1 MTYQSG
7 LPGVTEERLQEVEA
21 VLGFELPKEL
31 RNWYKC
37 ENKFNVGEW
46 EFHPI
51 KDEQYIK
58 RTWDDLVRVNL
69 TDAKEY
75 PEGFLRIAADGTG
88 DELGYQLP
96 DTETIVLW
104 DHEEQEL
111 FPVAPTLNAFVE
123 KEQQMEQSAEQVE
136 LFLET
141 VLETGTVYGL
151 SKLEQ
156 SGWAYCPSNQDET
169 DVLLFFS
176 TEATAKALQTKEW
189 SNYHLIRLDLD
200 LFINGWLPNM
210 IEDGLYCGLNWGPE
224 LVGLELD
231 PEDVLAD
238 LEG

>member
-7 LPGVTEERLQEVEA
+7 LPGVKEERLQEVEA

-31 RNWYKC
+31 RNRYKH
-37 ENKFNVGEW
+37 ENKFSVGEW

-51 KDEQYIK
+51 KDEHYIK
-58 RTWDDLVRVNL
+58 QTWEDLVRVNL
-69 TDAKEY
+69 TDTEEY

-96 DTETIVLW
+96 DKETIVLW

-111 FPVAPTLNAFVE
+111 FPIAPTLKMFI
-123 KEQQMEQSAEQVE
+123 KKEQSAEQAE

-141 VLETGTVYGL
+141 VLETRAVYGL

-156 SGWAYCPSNQDET
+156 SGWAYCPSNQEET

-176 TEATAKALQTKEW
+176 TEAAAKALQTKEW
-189 SNYHLIRLDLD
+189 ADYHLISLDLD
-200 LFINGWLPNM
+200 LFMDGWLPNM
-210 IEDGLYCGLNWGPE
+210 IDDGLYCGLNWGPE
-224 LVGLELD
+224 LVGLELN

-238 LEG
+238 LEC

>member
-1 MTYQSG
+1 MTYQIG

-21 VLGFELPKEL
+21 ELGFKLPKEL
-31 RNWYKC
+31 RNRYKH
-37 ENKFNVGEW
+37 ENKFSIGEW

-58 RTWDDLVRVNL
+58 RTWDDLVRVNT
-69 TDAKEY
+69 TDAEDY
-75 PEGFLRIAADGTG
+75 PSGFLRIARDGTG

-111 FPVAPTLNAFVE
+111 FSVAPTLKIFIE
-123 KEQQMEQSAEQVE
+123 KEQQVDRSAEQAE
-136 LFLET
+136 LFVQT
-141 VLETGTVYGL
+141 VIETGAVYGL
-151 SKLEQ
+151 SKFEQ
-156 SGWAYCPSNQDET
+156 SGWAYCPSNQEES

-176 TEATAKALQTKEW
+176 SKSAAKALQTKEW
-189 SNYHLIRLDLD
+189 ADYHLIRLDLD
-200 LFINGWLPNM
+200 LFMDGWLPNM
-210 IEDGLYCGLNWGPE
+210 IDDGLYCGLNWGPE

>member
-1 MTYQSG
+1 MAYQIG

-21 VLGFELPKEL
+21 VLDFELPKEL
-31 RNWYKC
+31 RNWYKR

-58 RTWDDLVRVNL
+58 RTWDDLVRINL
-69 TDAKEY
+69 TDAEEY
-75 PEGFLRIAADGTG
+75 PEGFLRIAVDGTG

-123 KEQQMEQSAEQVE
+123 KEQQMEQSAEQAE
-136 LFLET
+136 DFLQT
-141 VLETGTVYGL
+141 VLETGAVYGL

-156 SGWAYCPSNQDET
+156 SGWAYCPSNQEET

-176 TEATAKALQTKEW
+176 TEAAAKALQTKEW
-189 SNYHLIRLDLD
+189 ANYHLIRLDLD
-200 LFINGWLPNM
+200 LYMNGWLPSM
-210 IEDGLYCGLNWGPE
+210 INDGLYCGLDWGPE

>member
-7 LPGVTEERLQEVEA
+7 LPGITEERLQEVEA
-21 VLGFELPKEL
+21 VLGCELPKEL
-31 RNWYKC
+31 RNWYKR
-37 ENKFNVGEW
+37 ENKFSVGEW

-51 KDEQYIK
+51 KNEQYIK
-58 RTWDDLVRVNL
+58 RTWDDLVRINL
-69 TDAKEY
+69 TDAEEY

-123 KEQQMEQSAEQVE
+123 KEQQMEQSAEQAE
-136 LFLET
+136 DFLQT
-141 VLETGTVYGL
+141 VLETGAVYGL

-156 SGWAYCPSNQDET
+156 SGWAYCPSNQEET

-176 TEATAKALQTKEW
+176 TEAAAKALQTKEW
-189 SNYHLIRLDLD
+189 ANYHLIRLDLD
-200 LFINGWLPNM
+200 LYMNGWLPSM
-210 IEDGLYCGLNWGPE
+210 INDGLYCGLNWGPE

>member
-31 RNWYKC
+31 RNRYKH

-58 RTWDDLVRVNL
+58 RTWDDLVRINL
-69 TDAKEY
+69 TDAEEY

-111 FPVAPTLNAFVE
+111 FPVAPTLKAFVE
-123 KEQQMEQSAEQVE
+123 KEQQMEQSAEQAE
-136 LFLET
+136 DFLQT
-141 VLETGTVYGL
+141 VLDTGAVYGL
-151 SKLEQ
+151 SKLE
-156 SGWAYCPSNQDET
+156 
-169 DVLLFFS
+169 
-176 TEATAKALQTKEW
+176 
-189 SNYHLIRLDLD
+189 
-200 LFINGWLPNM
+200 
-210 IEDGLYCGLNWGPE
+210 
-224 LVGLELD
+224 
-231 PEDVLAD
+231 
-238 LEG
+238 

>member
-1 MTYQSG
+1 MTYQIG

-21 VLGFELPKEL
+21 ELGFELPKEL
-31 RNWYKC
+31 RNRYKQ
-37 ENKFNVGEW
+37 ENKFSIGEW

-58 RTWDDLVRVNL
+58 RTWDDLVRINL
-69 TDAKEY
+69 TDAEEY

-96 DTETIVLW
+96 DKETIVLW

-111 FPVAPTLNAFVE
+111 FPIAPTLKMFI
-123 KEQQMEQSAEQVE
+123 KKEQSAEQAE

-141 VLETGTVYGL
+141 VLETGAVYGL
-151 SKLEQ
+151 SKFEQ

-176 TEATAKALQTKEW
+176 TEAAAKALQTKEW
-189 SNYHLIRLDLD
+189 SDYHLIRLDLD
-200 LFINGWLPNM
+200 LFMNGWLPNM
-210 IEDGLYCGLNWGPE
+210 IDDGLYCGLDWGPE

>member
-7 LPGVTEERLQEVEA
+7 LPGVTEERLQEVETS
-21 VLGFELPKEL
+21 LGCELPKEL
-31 RNWYKC
+31 RNRYKR
-37 ENKFNVGEW
+37 ENKFSVGEW

-69 TDAKEY
+69 TDAEEY
-75 PEGFLRIAADGTG
+75 PEGFLRIATDGTG

-96 DTETIVLW
+96 DTKTIVLW

-111 FPVAPTLNAFVE
+111 FSVAPTLKAFIE
-123 KEQQMEQSAEQVE
+123 KEQQVDRSAEQAE
-136 LFLET
+136 LFIQT
-141 VLETGTVYGL
+141 VIDIGTVYGL
-151 SKLEQ
+151 SKFEQ

-176 TEATAKALQTKEW
+176 TKAGAKALQTKE
-189 SNYHLIRLDLD
+189 SANYHLIRLDLD
-200 LFINGWLPNM
+200 LFMDDWLPNM
-210 IEDGLYCGLNWGPE
+210 IDDGLYCGLNWGPE

>member
-21 VLGFELPKEL
+21 VLDFELPKEL
-31 RNWYKC
+31 RNWYKR

-58 RTWDDLVRVNL
+58 RTWDDLVRINL
-69 TDAKEY
+69 TDAEEY

-123 KEQQMEQSAEQVE
+123 KEQQMEQSAEQAE
-136 LFLET
+136 DFLQT
-141 VLETGTVYGL
+141 VVETGAVYGL

-156 SGWAYCPSNQDET
+156 TGWAYCPSNQEET

-176 TEATAKALQTKEW
+176 TEAAAKALQTKEW
-189 SNYHLIRLDLD
+189 ADYHLIRLDLE

-210 IEDGLYCGLNWGPE
+210 IDDGLYCGLNWGPE
-224 LVGLELD
+224 LVGLELG

>member
-1 MTYQSG
+1 MTVQIG

-21 VLGFELPKEL
+21 ELGFELPKEL
-31 RNWYKC
+31 RNRYKH
-37 ENKFNVGEW
+37 ENKFSVGEW

-69 TDAKEY
+69 TDAEEY
-75 PEGFLRIAADGTG
+75 PEGFLRIATDGTG

-111 FPVAPTLNAFVE
+111 FPVAPTLKVFIE
-123 KEQQMEQSAEQVE
+123 KEQQMEQSAEQAE
-136 LFLET
+136 DFLQT
-141 VLETGTVYGL
+141 VLETGAVYGL
-151 SKLEQ
+151 SKFEQ
-156 SGWAYCPSNQDET
+156 SGWAYCPSNQEET

-176 TEATAKALQTKEW
+176 TEASTKALQTKEW
-189 SNYHLIRLDLD
+189 ADYHLIRLDLD
-200 LFINGWLPNM
+200 LFMAGWLPNM
-210 IEDGLYCGLNWGPE
+210 IDDGLYCGLNWGPE

>member
-1 MTYQSG
+1 MIYQSG
-7 LPGVTEERLQEVEA
+7 LPGVTEERLQEVETA
-21 VLGFELPKEL
+21 LGCELPKEL
-31 RNWYKC
+31 RNRYKR

-69 TDAKEY
+69 TDAEEY

-88 DELGYQLP
+88 DELGYQFP
-96 DTETIVLW
+96 DTKTIVWW

-111 FPVAPTLNAFVE
+111 FPVAPTLMAFIE
-123 KEQQMEQSAEQVE
+123 KEQQMEQSAEQAE
-136 LFLET
+136 DFLQT
-141 VLETGTVYGL
+141 VLETDAVYGL
-151 SKLEQ
+151 SKFEQ
-156 SGWAYCPSNQDET
+156 SGWAYCPSNQEET

-176 TEATAKALQTKEW
+176 TEAGAKALQMKEW
-189 SNYHLIRLDLD
+189 ADYHLIRLDLD
-200 LFINGWLPNM
+200 LFMDGWLPNM
-210 IEDGLYCGLNWGPE
+210 IDDGLYCGLNWGTE
-224 LVGLELD
+224 LVGIELD

>member
-1 MTYQSG
+1 MTYQIG

-21 VLGFELPKEL
+21 ELGFELPKEL
-31 RNWYKC
+31 RNRYKH
-37 ENKFNVGEW
+37 ENKFSIGEW

-51 KDEQYIK
+51 KNEQYIK
-58 RTWDDLVRVNL
+58 RTWNDLVRVN
-69 TDAKEY
+69 TMNAEDN
-75 PEGFLRIAADGTG
+75 PSGFLRIARDETG
-88 DELGYQLP
+88 DELGYRLP

-111 FPVAPTLNAFVE
+111 FPVALTLKMFI
-123 KEQQMEQSAEQVE
+123 KKEQSAEQEE
-136 LFLET
+136 LFIET
-141 VLETGTVYGL
+141 ILETGTVYGL
-151 SKLEQ
+151 SKFEQ

-176 TEATAKALQTKEW
+176 TEAAAKALQTKEW
-189 SNYHLIRLDLD
+189 ADYHLIRLDLFMD
-200 LFINGWLPNM
+200 GWLPNM
-210 IEDGLYCGLNWGPE
+210 IDDGLYCGLNWGPE

>member
-1 MTYQSG
+1 MTYQIG

-21 VLGFELPKEL
+21 ELGFELPKEL
-31 RNWYKC
+31 RNRYKY
-37 ENKFNVGEW
+37 ENKFSIGEW

-58 RTWDDLVRVNL
+58 RTWEDLVRVNT
-69 TDAKEY
+69 TDTEDY
-75 PEGFLRIAADGTG
+75 PSGFLRIARDETG

-111 FPVAPTLNAFVE
+111 FPIAPTLKMFI
-123 KEQQMEQSAEQVE
+123 KKEQSAEQAD

-141 VLETGTVYGL
+141 VLETGAVYGL
-151 SKLEQ
+151 SKFEE
-156 SGWAYCPSNQDET
+156 SGWANCPSNQDET

-176 TEATAKALQTKEW
+176 TEAAAKALQTKEW
-189 SNYHLIRLDLD
+189 VDYHLIRLDLD
-200 LFINGWLPNM
+200 LFMNGWLPNM
-210 IEDGLYCGLNWGPE
+210 IDDGLYCGLDWGPE

>member
-1 MTYQSG
+1 MTYQNG

-21 VLGFELPKEL
+21 ELGFELPKEL
-31 RNWYKC
+31 RNIYKR

-69 TDAKEY
+69 TDAEEY

-88 DELGYQLP
+88 DELGYQFP
-96 DTETIVLW
+96 DTKTIGWW

-111 FPVAPTLNAFVE
+111 FPVAPTLMAFIE
-123 KEQQMEQSAEQVE
+123 KEQQMEQSAEQAE
-136 LFLET
+136 DFLQT
-141 VLETGTVYGL
+141 VLETDAVYGL
-151 SKLEQ
+151 SKFEQ
-156 SGWAYCPSNQDET
+156 SGWAYCPSNQEET

-176 TEATAKALQTKEW
+176 TEAGAKALQMKGW
-189 SNYHLIRLDLD
+189 ADYHLIRLNLD
-200 LFINGWLPNM
+200 LFMDGWLPNM
-210 IEDGLYCGLNWGPE
+210 IDDGLYCGLNWGPE
-224 LVGLELD
+224 LVGIELD

>member
-21 VLGFELPKEL
+21 ELDFELPKEL
-31 RNWYKC
+31 RNCYKR

-58 RTWDDLVRVNL
+58 RTWDDLVRINL

-88 DELGYQLP
+88 NELGYQLP

-111 FPVAPTLNAFVE
+111 FPVAPTLKAFIE
-123 KEQQMEQSAEQVE
+123 KEQQMEQSAEQAE
-136 LFLET
+136 DFLQT
-141 VLETGTVYGL
+141 VLETGAVYGL
-151 SKLEQ
+151 SKFEQ
-156 SGWAYCPSNQDET
+156 SGWAYCPSNQDGT

-176 TEATAKALQTKEW
+176 SKSSAKALQTKEW
-189 SNYHLIRLDLD
+189 SNYHLIRLNLE

-210 IEDGLYCGLNWGPE
+210 INDGLYCGLNWGPE

>member
-1 MTYQSG
+1 MTYQIG

-21 VLGFELPKEL
+21 ELGFELPKEL
-31 RNWYKC
+31 RNRYKY
-37 ENKFNVGEW
+37 ENKFSIGEW

-58 RTWDDLVRVNL
+58 RTWEDLVRVNT
-69 TDAKEY
+69 TDTEDY
-75 PEGFLRIAADGTG
+75 PSGFLRIARDETG

-111 FPVAPTLNAFVE
+111 FPIAPTLKMFI
-123 KEQQMEQSAEQVE
+123 KKEQSAEQAD

-141 VLETGTVYGL
+141 VLETGAVYGL
-151 SKLEQ
+151 SKFEE
-156 SGWAYCPSNQDET
+156 SGWANCPSNQDET

-176 TEATAKALQTKEW
+176 TEAAAKALQTKEW
-189 SNYHLIRLDLD
+189 VYYHLIRLDLD
-200 LFINGWLPNM
+200 LFMNGWLPNM
-210 IEDGLYCGLNWGPE
+210 IDDGLYCGLDWGPE

>member
-1 MTYQSG
+1 MTYQIG
-7 LPGVTEERLQEVEA
+7 LRGVTEEKLQEVEA
-21 VLGFELPKEL
+21 ELGFELPKEL
-31 RNWYKC
+31 RNRYKH
-37 ENKFNVGEW
+37 ENKFSIGEW

-58 RTWDDLVRVNL
+58 RTWNDLVRVN
-69 TDAKEY
+69 TRDAVDY
-75 PEGFLRIAADGTG
+75 PSGFLQIARDGTG

-96 DTETIVLW
+96 DKETIVLW

-111 FPVAPTLNAFVE
+111 FPIAPTLKMFI
-123 KEQQMEQSAEQVE
+123 KKEQSAEQAE

-141 VLETGTVYGL
+141 VLETGAVYGL
-151 SKLEQ
+151 SKSEQ
-156 SGWAYCPSNQDET
+156 SGWVYCPSNQDET

-176 TEATAKALQTKEW
+176 TEAAAKALQTKEW

-200 LFINGWLPNM
+200 LFMNGWLPNM
-210 IEDGLYCGLNWGPE
+210 IDDGLYCGLDWGPE

>member
-31 RNWYKC
+31 RNRYKH
-37 ENKFNVGEW
+37 ENKFSVGEW

-51 KDEQYIK
+51 KDEHYIK
-58 RTWDDLVRVNL
+58 QTWDDLVRVNL
-69 TDAKEY
+69 TDTEEY

-96 DTETIVLW
+96 DKETIVLW

-111 FPVAPTLNAFVE
+111 FPIAPTLKMFI
-123 KEQQMEQSAEQVE
+123 KKEQSAEQAE

-141 VLETGTVYGL
+141 VLETRAVYGL

-156 SGWAYCPSNQDET
+156 SGWAYCPSNQEET

-176 TEATAKALQTKEW
+176 TEAAAKALQTKEW
-189 SNYHLIRLDLD
+189 ANYHLIRLDLD
-200 LFINGWLPNM
+200 LYMNGWLPSM
-210 IEDGLYCGLNWGPE
+210 INDGLYCGLDWGPE

>member
-7 LPGVTEERLQEVEA
+7 LPGVTEERLKEVEA

-31 RNWYKC
+31 RNRYKR
-37 ENKFNVGEW
+37 ENKFSVGEW

-58 RTWDDLVRVNL
+58 RTWDDLVRFN
-69 TDAKEY
+69 TEDAEDY
-75 PEGFLRIAADGTG
+75 PEGFLRIATDGTG

-111 FPVAPTLNAFVE
+111 FPIAPTLKAFIE
-123 KEQQMEQSAEQVE
+123 KEQQVDRSAEQAE
-136 LFLET
+136 LFVQT
-141 VLETGTVYGL
+141 VIETGTVYGL
-151 SKLEQ
+151 SKFEQ
-156 SGWAYCPSNQDET
+156 SGWAYCPSNQEET

-176 TEATAKALQTKEW
+176 TEEAAKSLQTKEW
-189 SNYHLIRLDLD
+189 ANYHLIRLELD
-200 LFINGWLPNM
+200 LFMDGWLPNM
-210 IEDGLYCGLNWGPE
+210 SDDGLYCGLNWGPE

>member
-1 MTYQSG
+1 MTVQIG

-21 VLGFELPKEL
+21 ELGFKLPKEL
-31 RNWYKC
+31 RNRYKH
-37 ENKFNVGEW
+37 ENKFSVGEW

-58 RTWDDLVRVNL
+58 RTWDDLVRVNT
-69 TDAKEY
+69 TDTDDY
-75 PEGFLRIAADGTG
+75 PSGFLRIARDGTG

-96 DTETIVLW
+96 DKETILLW
-104 DHEEQEL
+104 EHEEQEL
-111 FPVAPTLNAFVE
+111 FPIAPTLKMFIN
-123 KEQQMEQSAEQVE
+123 KEQSAEQAE

-141 VLETGTVYGL
+141 VLETGAVYGL
-151 SKLEQ
+151 SKFEQ

-176 TEATAKALQTKEW
+176 TEAGAKALQTKEW
-189 SNYHLIRLDLD
+189 SDYHLIRLDLD
-200 LFINGWLPNM
+200 LFMNGWLPNM
-210 IEDGLYCGLNWGPE
+210 IDDGLYCGLDWGPE

>member
-31 RNWYKC
+31 RNCYKR
-37 ENKFNVGEW
+37 ENKFSVGEW

-58 RTWDDLVRVNL
+58 RTWDDLVRINL
-69 TDAKEY
+69 TDAEEY

-111 FPVAPTLNAFVE
+111 FPIAPTLKMFIN
-123 KEQQMEQSAEQVE
+123 KEQGAEQAE
-136 LFLET
+136 LFVQT
-141 VLETGTVYGL
+141 VIETGAVYGL
-151 SKLEQ
+151 SKFEQ

-176 TEATAKALQTKEW
+176 TKAAAKALQTKEW
-189 SNYHLIRLDLD
+189 SDYHLIRLDLD
-200 LFINGWLPNM
+200 LFMNGWLPNM
-210 IEDGLYCGLNWGPE
+210 IDDGLYCGLDWGPE

>member
-1 MTYQSG
+1 MVYPIG
-7 LPGVTEERLQEVEA
+7 LPGIKEDRLQEVEA

-31 RNWYKC
+31 RNLYKR
-37 ENKFNVGEW
+37 ENKFSVGEW

-69 TDAKEY
+69 TDAEEH
-75 PEGFLRIAADGTG
+75 PEGFLRIATDGTG

-111 FPVAPTLNAFVE
+111 LPVAPTLKAFIE
-123 KEQQMEQSAEQVE
+123 KEQQVDRSAEQAE
-136 LFLET
+136 LFVQT
-141 VLETGTVYGL
+141 VIETGVVYGL
-151 SKLEQ
+151 SKFEQ

-176 TEATAKALQTKEW
+176 TEASAKVLQTKEW
-189 SNYHLIRLDLD
+189 ANYHLIRLDVD
-200 LFINGWLPNM
+200 LLVEGWLPNM
-210 IEDGLYCGLNWGPE
+210 IDDGLYCGLNWGPE